1 MMIFIGVLTHK
12 NRFLY
17 FVALKL
23 ADVAVM
29 YKNGSYI
36 RISSYTLK
44 NYFLAKSNIIM
55 GPVKGKLRT
64 NDGFYY

>member
-1 MMIFIGVLTHK
+1 MMIFIGVLSHK
-12 NRFLY
+12 NRVLY
-17 FVALKL
+17 FVVLKL

-44 NYFLAKSNIIM
+44 NYFFAKSNIIM
-55 GPVKGKLRT
+55 GSVKGKLRT